1 VCNAPREHWIDKI
14 NDPVTY
20 LQIQKNFN
28 QYACIEQM
36 EYCNHPFDTQT
47 NEALNQ
53 AIMMVA
59 PKNVCFS
66 STGSLFS
73 WVAMVIGI
81 HNLRNELFFQ

>member
-1 VCNAPREHWIDKI
+1 
-14 NDPVTY
+14 
-20 LQIQKNFN
+20 
-28 QYACIEQM
+28 M